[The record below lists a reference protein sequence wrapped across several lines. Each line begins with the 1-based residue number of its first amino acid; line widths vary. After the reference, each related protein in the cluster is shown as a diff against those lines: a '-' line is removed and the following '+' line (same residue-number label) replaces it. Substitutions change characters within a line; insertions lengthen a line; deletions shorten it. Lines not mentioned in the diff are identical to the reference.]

1 MKNRLDSI
9 GLTHVINLSIVP
21 RIPFW
26 CNDGYTLFHILF
38 QKIRWST
45 DQFFLQQKNTYIWKK
60 HFYELG
66 THGIHH
72 LSPPLWRRFVWN
84 FFPSASWVFFA
95 KSKSWNWG
103 CQNVPQLSTQGIV
116 MFYHP
121 WHLLIGHA
129 AVEFTTPTWTTLS
142 QAHRGSDRFL
152 PRYNDSGFFWKSQ
165 RSMGSL
171 GPIERNGVTCYKKHL
186 FSILGVYK
194 AMAPISGAGGG
205 WKRSRLGWEVGRVQG
220 K

>member
-1 MKNRLDSI
+1 M
-9 GLTHVINLSIVP
+9 
-21 RIPFW
+21 
-26 CNDGYTLFHILF
+26 
-38 QKIRWST
+38 
-45 DQFFLQQKNTYIWKK
+45 
-60 HFYELG
+60 G

-72 LSPPLWRRFVWN
+72 LSPPLWEKIRLELFSIRIMVF
-84 FFPSASWVFFA
+84 FFA

-129 AVEFTTPTWTTLS
+129 AVEFTTPTWTTLF

-205 WKRSRLGWEVGRVQG
+205 EKEAVWGGRLAEFKGSRTNTYPINNLSPKNHKR